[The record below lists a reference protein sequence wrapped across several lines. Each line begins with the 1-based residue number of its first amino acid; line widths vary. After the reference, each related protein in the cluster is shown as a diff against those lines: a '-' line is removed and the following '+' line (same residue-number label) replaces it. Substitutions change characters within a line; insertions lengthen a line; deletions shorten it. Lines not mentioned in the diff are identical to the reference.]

1 MLVLQGAHDVSTRLI
16 IMLNY
21 VQSELKKSTS
31 CRLPTQI
38 VHSTTDS
45 ARSVRLLIT
54 LFIWSGEKFDKN
66 TITP

>member
-1 MLVLQGAHDVSTRLI
+1 MIVLQDATDVSTRLI

-38 VHSTTDS
+38 VHSKKDS

-54 LFIWSGEKFDKN
+54 LFIFSGDNFDK
-66 TITP
+66 T